1 MIDLSRKGRIDG
13 YWKIALDTAR
23 NRILLVGALF
33 LVAFAVAAGRLVDV
47 SLITGDGDRH
57 RAGEPAR
64 PVSGSKPATIRAG
77 IVDRNGT
84 LLASSLSTAS
94 LIANPRRIRD
104 PAAVAE
110 QLAAALPG
118 LDRGAVERK
127 LASDRGFVWLRR
139 HLTPNQHYRVN
150 RMGIPGLAF
159 REESRRMYPLGPLTS
174 HVVGFTDIDGRG
186 LSGIENHFD
195 ETLRAGG
202 GSLALSIDVRVQ
214 HALASEL
221 GGALE
226 KFGAIGG
233 SGLIMDVDTGEIL
246 AMVSLPAFSPH
257 APDAVGREPRFNRTT
272 LGIYEMGSTFKI
284 FTTAM
289 ALDTGTAG
297 LQDRYDATR
306 PLRVSRFQIRDYK
319 PKNRWLT
326 VTEIFTY
333 SSNIGT
339 ARMALAV
346 GPDRHLEFMSRL
358 GMLKPIRLEFSELG
372 APMSPPRWRRINS
385 ITVSYGYGLAVS
397 PVHVVAGVSAVVNGG
412 IYRDPTLLR
421 REDGQA
427 AAGRRVVSATTSDQM
442 RRLLRLVVE
451 KGTAR
456 KAGNSGYLIG
466 GKTGT
471 TEKASGGGY
480 KRKSLLSSFVGVF
493 PMHDPR
499 YVIHLMLDE
508 PKGNAETYGYA
519 TGGWVAAPTARSVI
533 ERIAPILGVPPVDEN
548 DSARTALA
556 LDLDGGRQVASR

>member
-1 MIDLSRKGRIDG
+1 MIDLSRKTRLDG
-13 YWKIALDTAR
+13 YWKAALDTSR
-23 NRILLVGALF
+23 NRILLVGTLF
-33 LVAFAVAAGRLVDV
+33 LAAFLVTAVRLVDV
-47 SLITGDGDRH
+47 SLFSRDGGQRH
-57 RAGEPAR
+57 AGEPAR
-64 PVSGSKPATIRAG
+64 PVSGPGPAAVRAA

-84 LLASSLSTAS
+84 LLASSLASAS
-94 LIANPRRIRD
+94 LIADPRRIRN
-104 PAAVAE
+104 PRKVAE
-110 QLAAALPG
+110 QLAGALPG

-139 HLTPNQHYRVN
+139 HLTPNQHYSVN

-159 REESRRMYPLGPLTS
+159 RKESRRIYPLGSLTS

-186 LSGIENHFD
+186 LAGIESHFD
-195 ETLRAGG
+195 EALRAGG
-202 GSLALSIDVRVQ
+202 DGLALSIDVRVQ
-214 HALASEL
+214 HAVASEL
-221 GGALE
+221 GRALE
-226 KFGAIGG
+226 KFRAIGG
-233 SGLIMDVDTGEIL
+233 SGLVMDVDTAEIV
-246 AMVSLPAFSPH
+246 AMVSLPTFSPH
-257 APDAVGREPRFNRTT
+257 TPDAADEKVRFNRTT

-297 LQDRYDATR
+297 LQDRYDATK
-306 PLRVSRFQIRDYK
+306 PLRVARYLVKDYH
-319 PKNRWLT
+319 PRNRWLS
-326 VTEIFTY
+326 VTEIFAY

-339 ARMALAV
+339 ARMARAV
-346 GPDRHLEFMSRL
+346 GLDRHLEFMSRL
-358 GMLKPIRLEFSELG
+358 GMLKPIQLEFSELG
-372 APMSPPRWRRINS
+372 TPMSPPRWRAINS
-385 ITVSYGYGLAVS
+385 ITISYGYGLAVS

-421 REDGQA
+421 REEAQA
-427 AAGRRVVSATTSDQM
+427 EAGRRVVSPTTSDHM

-451 KGTAR
+451 KGTAS

-480 KRKSLLSSFVGVF
+480 RKSSLLSSFVGVF

-499 YVIHLMLDE
+499 YVIHIMLDE
-508 PKGNAETYGYA
+508 PKGNAETYGRA
-519 TGGWVAAPTARSVI
+519 TGGWVAVPTARSVI
-533 ERIAPILGVPPVDEN
+533 ERIAPILGVLPVDGN